1 LIIRHLRLQN
11 YEKSCKKPNLFGL
24 CVCRVTKKHYLC
36 TKNTTMLEVKDVT
49 IAVGNKVVTTQ
60 FSFIARDGQVTCI
73 TGPEGSGKTVFVR
86 TLMGFL
92 PVQEGFVSVDGEL
105 LTTHSAY
112 AFRRLMVY
120 LPQEIQA
127 LAHQLD
133 EPDAPQGATDDY
145 AVWGPALPEAQE
157 VKKPAALSPED
168 VFRLMKETLLRQSDR
183 RIIIADD
190 PLSHLT
196 PELSLSLLELLRRQ
210 AEDGKTVVV
219 TGREPLLLGLDVPV
233 ITLGGEGTQNQTE
246 SES

>member
-1 LIIRHLRLQN
+1 
-11 YEKSCKKPNLFGL
+11 
-24 CVCRVTKKHYLC
+24 
-36 TKNTTMLEVKDVT
+36 MLEVKDVT

-73 TGPEGSGKTVFVR
+73 TGPEGSGKTV
-86 TLMGFL
+86 
-92 PVQEGFVSVDGEL
+92 

-233 ITLGGEGTQNQTE
+233 ITLGGEGTNNQTE